1 MERISVIILGALAVF
16 NGAVWASAGG
26 LTLSTHGLGVFNII
40 VGLVVLVIEIFTHW
54 GPWRRV

>member
-1 MERISVIILGALAVF
+1 MERISIIILAALSVF

-26 LTLSTHGLGVFNII
+26 LTLSPHGLGVFNII
-40 VGLVVLVIEIFTHW
+40 VGLVVLVIEVFTHW